1 MPRLPRRLQ
10 HGEEATLVEHLDEL
24 RTRLIISLIAL
35 AAGFAVAYGFH
46 GQLLDW
52 LNRPLPEDLRK
63 PVTFGVAEPFLTSV
77 MVSLYAGFLLALPV
91 ILWQT
96 WSFLAPAF
104 QQHAQRNVAALVTFA
119 TILGIGGVLFGYW
132 VALPAAVHFLTSY
145 DSSHYRIFV
154 RARDYYSFAS
164 LVLLACAV
172 VYEVPIFVLALV
184 RLRVISAA
192 KLRKNWRIG
201 IVVMTVVAV
210 ALPGIDPVTTL
221 FELVPLLLLYA
232 LAVGLASILE
242 PRWQTGRSD
251 KPYLW
256 REEEG

>member
-1 MPRLPRRLQ
+1 MPRLPRRLG

-24 RTRLIISLIAL
+24 RTRLIIALLAL
-35 AAGFAVAYGFH
+35 AVGFAIAFVFH

-52 LNRPLPEDLRK
+52 LNRPLPANLKK
-63 PVTFGVAEPFLTSV
+63 PATFGVAEPFLTSV
-77 MVSLYAGFLLALPV
+77 MVSLYAAFLLALPV

-104 QQHAQRNVAALVTFA
+104 EQHQQRKVAVLVAFA
-119 TILGIGGVLFGYW
+119 TVLGVGGVLFGYW
-132 VALPAAVHFLTSY
+132 VALPAAVKFLTHY
-145 DSSHYRIFV
+145 DSSHYQIFV

-184 RLRVISAA
+184 RLRVLSAA
-192 KLRKNWRIG
+192 KLRKNWRLG
-201 IVVMTVVAV
+201 IVIMTVVAV
-210 ALPGIDPVTTL
+210 ALPGVDPVTTL
-221 FELVPLLLLYA
+221 LELGPLLILYA
-232 LAVGLASILE
+232 LAVVLATILE
-242 PRWQTGRSD
+242 PRWQTSRSET
-251 KPYLW
+251 PYLW